1 MKKILLCLILSCSI
15 CFSAEVLDY
24 AKEEL
29 HRFAPGEA
37 SNFEFR
43 EAPALPEFSFAIA
56 RVGNH
61 IVLEGHGEAELLQ
74 ATYTALE
81 EMGCRFEV
89 TGPVVPDRLNP
100 AGIPASRAVYTPA
113 IQRRGV
119 RQHINFNMD
128 VSGYPIGEAKE
139 YIRNLARLRYNHITF
154 HSYPCHW
161 TRDRNSHAAVFGDFR
176 RWTTAYNLKPDDL
189 VTGAYFYGGEFLK
202 QNEEGDTVPQPYS
215 LKDEKSLGH

>member
-1 MKKILLCLILSCSI
+1 MKRPWSTSRKPSPPPPGSRPIKGSKSRP
-15 CFSAEVLDY
+15 SA
-24 AKEEL
+24 
-29 HRFAPGEA
+29 PC
-37 SNFEFR
+37 
-43 EAPALPEFSFAIA
+43 ALQLP
-56 RVGNH
+56 
-61 IVLEGHGEAELLQ
+61 ELLQ